1 MNSVLSAR
9 FPQLFSYL
17 SEGKISVAYDPKT
30 RSFGIIVADGPA
42 YQEIAYDPWSGG
54 KLPDSLFD
62 EYVHHLEEL
71 GLDAGS
77 DDIPAEFLTEE
88 WWVSRRL

>member
-1 MNSVLSAR
+1 MNSVLSSQ

-30 RSFGIIVADGPA
+30 RSFGVTVADGPA
-42 YQEIAYDPWSGG
+42 YQEIAYDPWSGA

-62 EYVHHLEEL
+62 EYMRHLEAL

-77 DDIPAEFLTEE
+77 NGIPAEFLTEE
-88 WWVSRRL
+88 WWVSRGL